1 MARIDEIAP
10 NVFRISV
17 LAPQFNLQF
26 NHFLIRD
33 EEPLLFHAG
42 YKAMFPE
49 LREAVTQLLE
59 PKNIRWI
66 SFSHFESDE
75 CGALN
80 HWLEIAPRAEAACS
94 VVGAMVSVNDFAI
107 RPSRGLAQ
115 GEVLETGEYR
125 FRFCSTAHL
134 PHGWDAGVLFEETQR
149 TLFCSDLFFHTGDV
163 EPLTEADI
171 VGRARASLIEMENG
185 PLAGSL
191 PYTPLTESILNSLAT
206 LKPHTLA
213 TMHGS
218 SFTGD
223 GERAFRDMAVVLR
236 ELFSGATGAAN
247 ERSQLKRKG

>member
-33 EEPLLFHAG
+33 DESLLFHAG

-49 LREAVTQLLE
+49 VREALVRLLN
-59 PKNIRWI
+59 PGDIRWI

-80 HWLEIAPRAEAACS
+80 HWLEIAPQAEAACS

-107 RPSRGLAQ
+107 RPARGLAQ
-115 GEVLETGEYR
+115 GEALVTGQYH
-125 FRFCSTAHL
+125 FRFCSTAHM

-163 EPLTEADI
+163 EPLTETDI
-171 VGRARASLIEMENG
+171 VGRARAALAEMENG
-185 PLAGSL
+185 PLAGSV
-191 PYTPLTESILNSLAT
+191 PYTPLTDSILGRLAA

-218 SFTGD
+218 SFRGN
-223 GERAFRDMAVVLR
+223 GERALHDLTVVLR
-236 ELFSGATGAAN
+236 ELFSSAEGATA
-247 ERSQLKRKG
+247 R